1 MYLVWNEFTRGHVY
15 DGEDFM
21 SDTAGLWD
29 GGKEWS
35 VPRLNEKGTGRSGM
49 RGVGAGAGMGEEEG
63 MDILGYDECDLMLE
77 DVVERIDA
85 GVEWL
90 DTAGCEW

>member
-1 MYLVWNEFTRGHVY
+1 
-15 DGEDFM
+15 
-21 SDTAGLWD
+21 
-29 GGKEWS
+29 
-35 VPRLNEKGTGRSGM
+35 
-49 RGVGAGAGMGEEEG
+49 MGEEEG

-90 DTAGCEW
+90 VTAGCEW

>member
-1 MYLVWNEFTRGHVY
+1 
-15 DGEDFM
+15 M
-21 SDTAGLWD
+21 SDTAGLWE

-35 VPRLNEKGTGRSGM
+35 VPRLDGRGRGGSGM
-49 RGVGAGAGMGEEEG
+49 SGADAGAGMGKEEG

-90 DTAGCEW
+90 VTAGCEW